1 LNALLPISSPYA
13 GQVGEEGKNMKRQ
26 VKNHTNDDLD
36 SIPMSYLLY
45 IVLGLV
51 VVIAGA
57 AIVIVRMFQ
66 NP

>member
-1 LNALLPISSPYA
+1 
-13 GQVGEEGKNMKRQ
+13 MKRQ